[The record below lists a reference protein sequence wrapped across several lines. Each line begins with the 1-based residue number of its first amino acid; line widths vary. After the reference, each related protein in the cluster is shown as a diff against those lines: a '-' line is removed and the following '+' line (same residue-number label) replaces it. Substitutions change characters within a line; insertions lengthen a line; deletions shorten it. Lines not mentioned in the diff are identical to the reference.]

1 LIKLHCEYHRMLE
14 HVGIN
19 EDYEAGYRVKPNN
32 EVDPVLMLRKKLVNH
47 LGDASVTSVIENK
60 IDKKVQKSLK
70 MAKEMSI
77 I

>member
-1 LIKLHCEYHRMLE
+1 MGLGDVEKLI
-14 HVGIN
+14 
-19 EDYEAGYRVKPNN
+19 
-32 EVDPVLMLRKKLVNH
+32 LR
-47 LGDASVTSVIENK
+47 DASVTSVIENK